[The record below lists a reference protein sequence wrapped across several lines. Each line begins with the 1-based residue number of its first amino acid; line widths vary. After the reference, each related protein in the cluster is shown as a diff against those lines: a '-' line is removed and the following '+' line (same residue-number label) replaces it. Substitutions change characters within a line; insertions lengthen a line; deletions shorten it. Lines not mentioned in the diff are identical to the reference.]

1 MPLFVSVMLLLG
13 MLTVPIPVCG
23 FSSEE
28 ISTSYC
34 DEVDISLKI
43 QQNRLEVEV
52 PQSGQFAY
60 LIVTFM
66 NSDGGVP
73 DTAQPV
79 QVINGAAVY
88 DFSDKEDGIYYVQL
102 YRSSS
107 EQGTFDGI
115 IGGMESVA
123 VKIENGS
130 GKIIPSSVYDENL
143 TKYLQQAV
151 SADALCYYLKP
162 SVNVQSDN
170 GKIVSK
176 AAEITDGISDPYQK
190 VRSVHDWVASNLY
203 FDYDALSQ
211 QGQNWPKDALG
222 ALETGRTVCEGYA
235 NLTTALLRASGIPAK
250 TMIGYA
256 LYGSEHSW
264 NASNLKE
271 NRANHAWTA
280 AFADG
285 RWILMDPTW
294 DSQNYY
300 RDGEYHTS
308 EEVHTYFDSTL
319 EFFSYNHRQSRNDF
333 YDSNYMKKEFFDVR
347 NHWAF
352 DSIRFVINND
362 LMSGTAE
369 DRFDPDV
376 CTTQAMLVTV
386 LHRLS
391 EGAEKSTGCSVS
403 GSGDSGVM
411 SGDWYS
417 GAVEWA
423 RQNGILEGIESA
435 FSPEQMIDRQTMS
448 VMLDNYINYSDLASD
463 GPESGGDTV
472 EQPDSQEISFADE
485 DQIAGWASEQVH
497 RMVSCGILQG
507 RSDGTFG
514 PHDFLTR
521 AELASVIERLVYSGL
536 MEELGQQN

>member
-222 ALETGRTVCEGYA
+222 SSRDRKNRMRRLCESDDSFVEGLRYTGEDDDRLCT
-235 NLTTALLRASGIPAK
+235 LRF
-250 TMIGYA
+250 
-256 LYGSEHSW
+256 
-264 NASNLKE
+264 
-271 NRANHAWTA
+271 RA
-280 AFADG
+280 
-285 RWILMDPTW
+285 
-294 DSQNYY
+294 
-300 RDGEYHTS
+300 
-308 EEVHTYFDSTL
+308 
-319 EFFSYNHRQSRNDF
+319 
-333 YDSNYMKKEFFDVR
+333 
-347 NHWAF
+347 
-352 DSIRFVINND
+352 FVERIK
-362 LMSGTAE
+362 
-369 DRFDPDV
+369 
-376 CTTQAMLVTV
+376 
-386 LHRLS
+386 S
-391 EGAEKSTGCSVS
+391 EGEPGESRLDCRFCRRQVDID
-403 GSGDSGVM
+403 GSHLG
-411 SGDWYS
+411 
-417 GAVEWA
+417 
-423 RQNGILEGIESA
+423 
-435 FSPEQMIDRQTMS
+435 FSE
-448 VMLDNYINYSDLASD
+448 L
-463 GPESGGDTV
+463 
-472 EQPDSQEISFADE
+472 
-485 DQIAGWASEQVH
+485 
-497 RMVSCGILQG
+497 LQG
-507 RSDGTFG
+507 RRISHVGRSAHLFRQYIG
-514 PHDFLTR
+514 ILFLQSSAVT
-521 AELASVIERLVYSGL
+521 E
-536 MEELGQQN
+536 